1 MITQLSDSLNTTLLQ
16 AYEVRTTEQPD
27 ALLAT
32 RQAAFERFKQV
43 GFPTVKN
50 EDWKYLPLQ
59 GVLKRAYRMVD
70 QGDVP
75 QANDSIEKASIEGLE
90 AYVLTFVDGVLQPSS
105 LSLPAGV
112 TILPIEQ
119 AFGLE
124 SFQAHF
130 AVYAD
135 QTDNPFVALNTALFR
150 SGYCIHVSKNVSVD
164 RPIHVIWT
172 TSTGIPSLSI
182 NRNLVVLES
191 GAKAELI
198 ESWVGASASQDNLQ
212 QMVTEVVVKSQAN
225 LQHYLIQTS
234 EASSHYITHTE
245 VYQERDSHYNHY
257 NCQFPGASLVRND
270 INVRLD
276 GTQVES
282 HLYGVVLTNQHQ
294 LIDNHTIV
302 DHLKPHCESYEW
314 YKTIT
319 QEASTVVFNGKIFV
333 REDAQKTNA
342 FQQNNNVLI
351 GDQSTVNS
359 KPQLEIFA
367 DDVKCS
373 HGCTMGQFDDE
384 ALFYLRARA
393 IGEQEAKAL
402 LVKAFAFDVTS
413 RFENEVVRAHV
424 ERCIEAGLV
433 KH

>member
-1 MITQLSDSLNTTLLQ
+1 MITQLTDSLNTTLTR
-16 AYEVRTTEQPD
+16 AFETRTVAQPD
-27 ALLAT
+27 ALLPV
-32 RQAAFERFKQV
+32 RQAAFERFQQL
-43 GFPTVKN
+43 GFPTVKS
-50 EDWKYLPLQ
+50 EDWKYFPLHTL
-59 GVLKRAYRMVD
+59 LKQPFHLVE
-70 QGDVP
+70 QGDVQ
-75 QANDSIEKASIEGLE
+75 QASTSLEKAQIENLD
-90 AYVLTFVDGVLQPSS
+90 AYTLTFIDGVLQTSS
-105 LSLPAGV
+105 MQFPLGV
-112 TILPIEQ
+112 TVLPIEE
-119 AFGLE
+119 AFE
-124 SFQAHF
+124 EASFNAHF
-130 AVYAD
+130 TNHAD
-135 QTDNPFVALNTALFR
+135 QTPNPFVALNTALFTT
-150 SGYCIHVSKNVSVD
+150 GLFIHVAKEIVLD
-164 RPIHVIWT
+164 KPIHVIWT
-172 TSTGIPSLSI
+172 TSAGVPSLSFC
-182 NRNLVVLES
+182 RTLVILEE
-191 GAKAELI
+191 GAQAEWI
-198 ESWVGASASQDNLQ
+198 ESWVGEPNGVNNLQ
-212 QMVTEVVVKSQAN
+212 QFVTEVVVKSQAN
-225 LQHYLIQTS
+225 LQHYLVQTA
-234 EASSHYITHTE
+234 EETNHYITHTE

-257 NCQFPGASLVRND
+257 NCQFPGASKVRND
-270 INVRLD
+270 INVRMD

-282 HLYGVVLTNQHQ
+282 HLYGVVLANQEQ

-302 DHLKPHCESYEW
+302 DHMKPHGESYEW

-413 RFENEVVRAHV
+413 RFENEAVKAHV

-433 KH
+433 K